1 MQWSDIPFRP
11 ATRTLR
17 QFAGLWILFFSFGA
31 VWQALVRGHNTAAVV
46 LGLLA
51 IIVGPVGLAWP
62 RLIRPIFVG
71 WMVLVFPI
79 GWVVSKAMLAVLF
92 YGLFTPIG
100 LLFRQ
105 LGRDPLARRR
115 RPELQSYWAPKAL
128 PDDPKRYLRQF

>member
-17 QFAGLWILFFSFGA
+17 QFAGLWILFFGFGA
-31 VWQALVRGHNTAAVV
+31 VWQALVKGNTTAAVV

-51 IIVGPVGLAWP
+51 VTVGPVGLVWP
-62 RLIRPIFVG
+62 RVVRPIFVG
-71 WMVLVFPI
+71 WMVVVFPI
-79 GWVVSKAMLAVLF
+79 GWVVSKVILAVLF

-100 LLFRQ
+100 LLFRL

-115 RPELQSYWAPKAL
+115 RRDLSTYWTPKAL